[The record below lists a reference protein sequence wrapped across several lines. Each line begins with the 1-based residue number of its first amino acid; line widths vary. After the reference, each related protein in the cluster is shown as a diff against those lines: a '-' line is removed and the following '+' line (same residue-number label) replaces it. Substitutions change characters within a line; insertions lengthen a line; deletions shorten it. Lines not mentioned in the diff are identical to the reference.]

1 MGAPS
6 AFARERHVA
15 ASVDYLI
22 RAIEVLK
29 SHEFEQTLN
38 TTLISRE
45 PIGVVDL
52 IKPWNWPLNQIAC
65 KVGPALAIGCIM
77 VLKPSE
83 VAPLSALIFA
93 EFLDEAGVPPGV
105 FNIVSGDSP
114 NVGHAFASHSDVDM
128 ISFTGSTRRHS
139 GFQGCGRHDQTCP
152 PGAGR

>member
-65 KVGPALAIGCIM
+65 KQGGP
-77 VLKPSE
+77 
-83 VAPLSALIFA
+83 SACNRMHNGA
-93 EFLDEAGVPPGV
+93 EAERGR
-105 FNIVSGDSP
+105 
-114 NVGHAFASHSDVDM
+114 ASFRAHLRG
-128 ISFTGSTRRHS
+128 IPRRSRRTSWRLQHR
-139 GFQGCGRHDQTCP
+139 QR
-152 PGAGR
+152 